1 MGGGE
6 DGRGASEIRHLRSRA
21 PTAAGRGGR
30 EDYEDFAT
38 IHESLVAV
46 YYGGASG
53 RQTCRRPLRLSAM
66 RRALLLSRLLLPVSG
81 RVKPGKP
88 GKPSSVDSGGA
99 MAWAVAAA
107 CDLSPPDKAEGAAV
121 GCVSQPVSHRAKR
134 VAAATAI
141 RASGRWAAG
150 SGQWAEGAL
159 EGRWRGLLARGR
171 VRNREQ
177 REGWACSSSRREA

>member
-1 MGGGE
+1 MRE
-6 DGRGASEIRHLRSRA
+6 VRHLWSRA
-21 PTAAGRGGR
+21 PAAAGRGR

-46 YYGGASG
+46 YCGGASG
-53 RQTCRRPLRLSAM
+53 RQTARRALRLSAM
-66 RRALLLSRLLLPVSG
+66 RAALLLSRLLLPVSG

-141 RASGRWAAG
+141 RACGRWAV
-150 SGQWAEGAL
+150 
-159 EGRWRGLLARGR
+159 GRG
-171 VRNREQ
+171 
-177 REGWACSSSRREA
+177 